1 MQPQV
6 IQRSIL
12 AGVITALYPELAQA
26 LGGVDAL
33 QMLTNLSR
41 AYPDIWRLLTAA
53 CYIIGFAFAMRGVYY
68 LKAYGEM
75 RTMMASSTSLKT
87 PVAFFIVAAVLIYIP
102 TGFKVIS
109 QTVFGY
115 SSPLA
120 YSDVT
125 SGMNPVVL
133 HAITGLISI
142 IGLIA
147 FIRGWLILVAN
158 AEHPGGQ
165 ATLGKALTHIIGGL
179 LAMNVLGVV
188 DIIWNTFGFTSRIT

>member
-1 MQPQV
+1 MM
-6 IQRSIL
+6 I
-12 AGVITALYPELAQA
+12 GVGIIIALFPGLAQA
-26 LGGVDAL
+26 ASGVDAI

-41 AYPDIWRLLTAA
+41 SYPALWFMLTGA
-53 CYIIGFAFAMRGVYY
+53 CYVIGFAFAMRGVYY
-68 LKAYGEM
+68 LKQYGEM
-75 RTMMASSTSLKT
+75 RTMMASNTSLKT
-87 PVAFFIVAAVLIYIP
+87 PIAFFIVAAVLIYTP
-102 TGFKVIS
+102 AGFHILS
-109 QTVFGY
+109 RTVFGY

-133 HAITGLISI
+133 GAITGLVSI

-179 LAMNVLGVV
+179 LAMNILGVV
-188 DIIWNTFGFTSRIT
+188 DIIWSTFGLKS